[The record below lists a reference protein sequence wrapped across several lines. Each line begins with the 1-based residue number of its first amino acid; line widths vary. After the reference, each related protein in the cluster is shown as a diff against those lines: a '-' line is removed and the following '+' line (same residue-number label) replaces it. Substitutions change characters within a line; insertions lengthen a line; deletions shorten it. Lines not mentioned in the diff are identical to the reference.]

1 MMKQTVIST
10 KEDSIKEIQSESQIK
25 EKGIRHRRGED
36 GRANHAFF
44 NFCPRTLGLKFKDY
58 PGSPKRAHSVSLRI
72 QRRFNYC
79 MLNLCVLG
87 RIIYRGFCFVWVFN
101 GPAPAVHLGTD
112 HSFHQQRVCS
122 NPFGSFPPP
131 GRIE

>member
-10 KEDSIKEIQSESQIK
+10 KEDWIKEIQSEFGPK
-25 EKGIRHRRGED
+25 EKGILHRMRGTE
-36 GRANHAFF
+36 GPTMFL
-44 NFCPRTLGLKFKDY
+44 NFCPRTFGLKLKDY
-58 PGSPKRAHSVSLRI
+58 PGSPKRAHSGFLRI

-112 HSFHQQRVCS
+112 HSFNQLERVCS
-122 NPFGSFPPP
+122 NPFEASSLG
-131 GRIE
+131 G